1 MVAKSLSVST
11 QSLGH
16 FMRGNDYKLGAVKR
30 EKLVAHLSETSG
42 QRWTLAKLNKA
53 RQRLAAIHPIKENLV

>member
-1 MVAKSLSVST
+1 
-11 QSLGH
+11 
-16 FMRGNDYKLGAVKR
+16 MRGNDYKLGAVKR